1 MSGSAEPRARLTV
14 VVAMFGGAFPTSSRG
29 RWAALGRQQGAVA
42 EKAVP
47 FSRAARRPDFV
58 WSCFQAIVRVLPG
71 APAACVIVR
80 KRRPTSGSRSTLGN
94 RVALASSH
102 PVTSSAQAKR
112 LKIFSPIAF
121 AAWTPNRGGA
131 GARRP
136 DPIRRFRRDVA
147 RLRSLLPAA
156 TNAAVISAGARI
168 LSSTGCTRSKCVDL
182 PPLQRFVDLQ
192 YLSAGVVLVC
202 RELSV
207 GPGTSVAVQKS
218 APFPRQVRNADF

>member
-1 MSGSAEPRARLTV
+1 
-14 VVAMFGGAFPTSSRG
+14 MFGGAFPTSNRG

-58 WSCFQAIVRVLPG
+58 RSCFKAIVRVLPG

-94 RVALASSH
+94 RVALAPSH
-102 PVTSSAQAKR
+102 PVTSRRPKR

-121 AAWTPNRGGA
+121 ASWTPNRGGGRCSTA
-131 GARRP
+131 RP
-136 DPIRRFRRDVA
+136 DQTFPSRRCAPPVA
-147 RLRSLLPAA
+147 
-156 TNAAVISAGARI
+156 VAGGNQCSGDLCRARI

-192 YLSAGVVLVC
+192 YLCAGVVLLC
-202 RELSV
+202 RSCRLAR
-207 GPGTSVAVQKS
+207 GTSVAVQKS
-218 APFPRQVRNADF
+218 ASFPRQVRNADF